1 MDDVF
6 GSIFDVDVNDVDEV
20 NEFDDYVGDVQI
32 MVIMLND
39 EEMMM

>member
-1 MDDVF
+1 MILMLKKLVRVMSLR
-6 GSIFDVDVNDVDEV
+6 GLMIN
-20 NEFDDYVGDVQI
+20 DYVGDVQI